1 MRAPGAVGACALIAV
16 VVTGCPVGGWDGAV
30 TSSRFGSEVRVE
42 TSTGEMRGELLLVQ
56 DDGIVFVASDRGL
69 FAPWPSM
76 RKLSFSGYPVADL
89 KDGLAPDAIHR
100 RQMTLA
106 SRYAHGLTDAQWA
119 RVLESLNQEE
129 LERIP

>member
-1 MRAPGAVGACALIAV
+1 MRGPGAVGACALVAV
-16 VVTGCPVGGWDGAV
+16 LVTGCPIGGWGGEV

-56 DDGIVFVASDRGL
+56 DDGIVFVSHGRGL

-89 KDGLAPDAIHR
+89 KDGLTPGANHR
-100 RQMTLA
+100 LQMTLA

-119 RVLESLNQEE
+119 RVLESLDQED